1 MDIDFKRKYRLL
13 KVYYVPATRSKF
25 LAYFLSFLL
34 WPLTLL
40 MRQTKQA
47 VCTINQ
53 SIFLRCLCVWN
64 HLQLQHNYTLNNN
77 SIMTLSIMAVLL

>member
-1 MDIDFKRKYRLL
+1 MDIDIERKYRLL
-13 KVYYVPATRSKF
+13 KVYCVPPTSATF

-53 SIFLRCLCVWN
+53 SIFLRCLCAWN
-64 HLQLQHNYTLNNN
+64 QLQH
-77 SIMTLSIMAVLL
+77 SP